1 MEKEKNEEKITK
13 KHYGIK
19 IILVGDTNV
28 GKTQIIRRY
37 VDKTFDD
44 IYVSTI
50 GYDLKPVNIELEDKI
65 FKLSIYDTVGQEK
78 FRSII
83 RGYFKNSAC
92 AIIVFDITNE
102 QSFESVKQWF
112 EECKSLGSKDI
123 HMVLVGNKI
132 DLEDKRKVSEE
143 EGNKLADELGIN
155 YFETSAKAGKNI
167 ETIFNEI
174 YEFINKS
181 IDEGKYD
188 LNNPS
193 HGVTLI
199 EREESLVI
207 NKHLNKEEYITSK
220 NKNKKCC

>member
-1 MEKEKNEEKITK
+1 
-13 KHYGIK
+13 
-19 IILVGDTNV
+19 
-28 GKTQIIRRY
+28 
-37 VDKTFDD
+37 
-44 IYVSTI
+44 
-50 GYDLKPVNIELEDKI
+50 
-65 FKLSIYDTVGQEK
+65 
-78 FRSII
+78 
-83 RGYFKNSAC
+83 
-92 AIIVFDITNE
+92 
-102 QSFESVKQWF
+102 
-112 EECKSLGSKDI
+112 
-123 HMVLVGNKI
+123 MVLVGNKI

-143 EGNKLADELGIN
+143 EGNKLAGELGIN

-193 HGVTLI
+193 HGVTLT